1 MEVIESVGPGG
12 NFMMSSHTMTHM
24 RSEYFQ
30 GNGVTDWKSREKW
43 EQDGGLDARERARA
57 ISRSILVQEEK
68 PYIPEDI
75 DHAIRE
81 RFDIL
86 L

>member
-1 MEVIESVGPGG
+1 MA
-12 NFMMSSHTMTHM
+12 HM

-30 GNGVTDWKSREKW
+30 GNGVTDQKSREKW
-43 EQDGGLDARERARA
+43 EQDGGLDARKRARA
-57 ISRSILVQEEK
+57 IVRTILAQEEK
-68 PYIPEDI
+68 PYIPKDI